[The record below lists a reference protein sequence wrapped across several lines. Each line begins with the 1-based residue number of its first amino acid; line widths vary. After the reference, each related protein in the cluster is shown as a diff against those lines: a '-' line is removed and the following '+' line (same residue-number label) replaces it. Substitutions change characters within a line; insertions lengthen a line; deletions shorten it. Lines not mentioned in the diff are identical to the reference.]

1 MAETEPAKTRPSAQR
16 WNHWPAFAFERLRMP
31 YGLILAAFLVFSA
44 ISLFLE
50 SSLKYRA
57 VGQWGSAEA
66 WGLKQ
71 GIATAAAS
79 LFILAYMRII
89 KQAAITTLA
98 QLRSIVQVDDPR
110 YESFARRLIWAD
122 SRVEFGL
129 LLVAAFLAA
138 ILLVLPDNQLRS
150 LPHSRPLD
158 ILALAWVTVFYMLAF
173 WLMLSLVYNAI
184 RNARALAQ
192 LAAEPLQINVFDPA
206 HLLPF
211 GRFSLVQSL
220 AFVGVFL
227 IPLILLG
234 SPRAGGWLVILL
246 SLLSLMALF
255 VPLWGVHRQ
264 IIAAREQALNQ
275 ISEELM
281 AVQHALVGGAVADAE
296 KLAAL
301 AQHTTTLI
309 EFRRRVLNN
318 PSWPFRDVGA
328 VLRASAAA
336 LGPLVYFILNYL
348 VQSYIFPLFRTP

>member
-1 MAETEPAKTRPSAQR
+1 MPKTEPAKTRTSAQR
-16 WNHWPAFAFERLRMP
+16 WNRWPAFAFERLRMP
-31 YGLILAAFLVFSA
+31 HGVMLIAFLAFSA
-44 ISLFLE
+44 ISLVLE

-66 WGLKQ
+66 LGLKQ

-89 KQAAITTLA
+89 KQTGITTLA
-98 QLRSIVQVDDPR
+98 QLRSVVQVDDPG
-110 YESFARRLIWAD
+110 YESFAHRLIRAD

-129 LLVAAFLAA
+129 LLAAALLAV
-138 ILLVLPDNQLRS
+138 ILLVLPDNELRS
-150 LPHSRPLD
+150 LPHGRPLD
-158 ILALAWVTVFYMLAF
+158 ILALAWVAVFYVLAF

-211 GRFSLVQSL
+211 GRLSLVQSL

-234 SPRAGGWLVILL
+234 SPRTGGWLVILL

-264 IIAAREQALNQ
+264 IIAAREQALTQ
-275 ISEELM
+275 ISEELL

-301 AQHTTTLI
+301 AQHTATLI
-309 EFRRRVLNN
+309 EFRRRVLSN
-318 PSWPFRDVGA
+318 PSWPFRDIGA